1 MLRVPRYIIRLAIV
15 LMLFQFLSPAFIP
28 LIVQEIHTEKAT
40 AYYPQHTSVVAPIF
54 LKEKEEKEESDL
66 STPKKLAA
74 ILDFTSHSFN
84 LSVCHSNKYSKF
96 AEELTFIPPPRCAL
110 FCTLLI

>member
-1 MLRVPRYIIRLAIV
+1 MLRISMYIVRMALA

-28 LIVQEIHTEKAT
+28 LIVQEIPTEKAT
-40 AYYPQHTSVVAPIF
+40 AYHAQHNSIVAPTF
-54 LKEKEEKEESDL
+54 LKEKEEKEDNDL
-66 STPKKLAA
+66 YTPNEPAA

-84 LSVCHSNKYSKF
+84 LAVSHGNKYSKF
-96 AEELTFIPPPRCAL
+96 AEILAFIQPPRFAL